1 MARRVCGGASRVGS
15 ERLGRRERHES
26 VRMREVVDRVEE
38 RVQPWALDDVARE
51 RAGAR
56 GSRARGELGVDRPR
70 RRGRVGGHVGRPVA
84 PAGVT

>member
-1 MARRVCGGASRVGS
+1 
-15 ERLGRRERHES
+15 
-26 VRMREVVDRVEE
+26 MREVVDRVEE

-51 RAGAR
+51 RAGEL
-56 GSRARGELGVDRPR
+56 GVRGELGVDRPR